1 MAKPRKKPVKNEK
14 ANTTPAL
21 HASSKKPFHIEFMNA
36 AQKMAWGAF
45 DQHDVLFLL
54 GAPGTGKA
62 LTLNSKLYTRSGYIL
77 MRDVKVGDEIANPDG
92 NFSKVTGVFPQGK
105 KQVCRVYFSDDT
117 YVDCC
122 EEHLWTISHTK
133 SKGWKNQV
141 KTTAYIEK
149 NYLRSDGHRSFSVMA
164 TKPLNFDRQK
174 FLINPYLMG
183 IFIAEGS
190 LTNSN
195 VGFSSCESEVVSRIT
210 SSLCEDYVC
219 KSKTKFNTEAADHRI
234 VKKKRSGCKNI
245 YKEVLKDLG
254 LWGKKSYE
262 KFIPRDY
269 QYCAVD
275 QRIALLQGLMDGDG
289 TVEKRTGSCSYSTT
303 SYQLAQDFC
312 QLVYSL
318 GGSTRI
324 KVKKGASKSDGTR
337 HRISYRC
344 YVNLPQEIEIFFL
357 QRKKRLLKSRTK
369 YFPKR
374 YIDRV
379 ERLNYEEMQC
389 ITVDHKDSLF
399 LTDNFTVTHNS
410 HLGCAFAISEILSK
424 RKEKIVIT
432 RPTIEAGGRGL
443 GFLPGSADEKLHPYM
458 LPLFDCMDRCLG
470 RLSPQRD
477 IINKSVELAPLQFMR
492 GRSFHD
498 SVCILDEAQNCNYA
512 EIKLFLTRFGQNSK
526 VIITGDPMQSDLP
539 WKDRALMNV
548 VDRLSSLKGVGIIN
562 FKANSIVRHPLIAGI
577 LERLEDK
584 EENGTSSS

>member
-1 MAKPRKKPVKNEK
+1 MAKPRKKPVKTEK
-14 ANTTPAL
+14 QPQNNQ
-21 HASSKKPFHIEFMNA
+21 HASVKKQQFHVEFMNA

-54 GAPGTGKA
+54 GAPGTGK
-62 LTLNSKLYTRSGYIL
+62 
-77 MRDVKVGDEIANPDG
+77 
-92 NFSKVTGVFPQGK
+92 
-105 KQVCRVYFSDDT
+105 
-117 YVDCC
+117 
-122 EEHLWTISHTK
+122 
-133 SKGWKNQV
+133 
-141 KTTAYIEK
+141 
-149 NYLRSDGHRSFSVMA
+149 
-164 TKPLNFDRQK
+164 
-174 FLINPYLMG
+174 
-183 IFIAEGS
+183 
-190 LTNSN
+190 
-195 VGFSSCESEVVSRIT
+195 
-210 SSLCEDYVC
+210 
-219 KSKTKFNTEAADHRI
+219 
-234 VKKKRSGCKNI
+234 
-245 YKEVLKDLG
+245 
-254 LWGKKSYE
+254 
-262 KFIPRDY
+262 
-269 QYCAVD
+269 
-275 QRIALLQGLMDGDG
+275 
-289 TVEKRTGSCSYSTT
+289 
-303 SYQLAQDFC
+303 
-312 QLVYSL
+312 
-318 GGSTRI
+318 
-324 KVKKGASKSDGTR
+324 
-337 HRISYRC
+337 
-344 YVNLPQEIEIFFL
+344 
-357 QRKKRLLKSRTK
+357 
-369 YFPKR
+369 
-374 YIDRV
+374 
-379 ERLNYEEMQC
+379 
-389 ITVDHKDSLF
+389 
-399 LTDNFTVTHNS
+399 S